1 MESTSKQSNRSVSSI
16 RDEGNHDVP
25 HPPGDKNTR
34 DLEAPAA
41 TSEVGAIHTLPRNG
55 LSPSDQKS
63 KRGLRRKKVGAAM
76 DSDSKQSH
84 RRINSLR
91 DEIENHNAMPHP
103 PGGND
108 TRDVEAPAETSA
120 VGAIHTLPRNRSGLT
135 QSDHKSKRGLRR
147 KNVPEEAH
155 FTPAKRE
162 RRPFPRD
169 KFPRAE
175 APLLE
180 ATLVEED
187 DPSDILVVMAEPA
200 QELDKQN
207 GSLQVLPVSAAGK
220 WLCLILAL
228 LITAIAITGITC
240 GSGLCGDDGGST
252 PEASNVT
259 TPAPLLTNDTLVG
272 NIFDHGNTTETTP
285 SLASNT
291 TSHNTQP
298 NSTSK
303 QGRLRLYEGQ
313 RLLNGFAGN
322 VTSRRNATTGEMLLF
337 SKTQLQP
344 MSIADTAYFSTV
356 VNGGTVNVYLLES
369 LHLPD
374 NYAIQSLQRESSNPN
389 APLRKALDWI
399 SRSYS
404 LEMLDTMEGW
414 RKHQLYALACVYYS
428 FDGDTWDIGDRQE
441 WLNPMSSECDW
452 TLEPTAYKNRE
463 IFQIQCDESQVVI
476 SLDFGHI
483 TDIDSGTI
491 PPEVAMLSSLEYLAI
506 GSSPSWSEP
515 LDKVVPTTL
524 RYMKSLET
532 LLLSDSNLQG
542 TIPPSLFSRLPRNMT
557 HLSLAANSLSGS
569 LPSEVATLSALTQLH
584 LGGNLLSGALPTE
597 LGLLAE
603 METINLSLNNFHHN
617 ESTILSEFAKMTLLR
632 DLMLHDASIAGTIP
646 TVIGLLTA
654 LTQLK
659 LGANQFS
666 GSICQPS
673 LTTTVCQLLLRI

>member
-16 RDEGNHDVP
+16 RDQGNHDVP

-55 LSPSDQKS
+55 SSPSDQKS

-84 RRINSLR
+84 RSINSLR
-91 DEIENHNAMPHP
+91 GEIENHNAMPHP

-108 TRDVEAPAETSA
+108 ARDVEAPAETSA

-147 KNVPEEAH
+147 KNVPEESH
-155 FTPAKRE
+155 FTSAKRE

-169 KFPRAE
+169 KFPRAGRDAKGRGNDNEPDIHVAAVSSSSLYDEEDDEEEATFGVSNDPPE

-285 SLASNT
+285 SLASNNDNLTT
-291 TSHNTQP
+291 TSNSNNNNNNN

-356 VNGGTVNVYLLES
+356 VNGGTVNVYLLVS

-374 NYAIQSLQRESSNPN
+374 HALQSLQRERSNPN

-463 IFQIQCDESQVVI
+463 IFQIQCDESQVVK

-491 PPEVAMLSSLEYLAI
+491 PPEVAMLSALKYLAI

-532 LLLSDSNLQG
+532 LLLSDSNLQVASWWQPAIWG
-542 TIPPSLFSRLPRNMT
+542 TAYRVGTVGRDGNHQSVPEQFPS
-557 HLSLAANSLSGS
+557 
-569 LPSEVATLSALTQLH
+569 
-584 LGGNLLSGALPTE
+584 
-597 LGLLAE
+597 
-603 METINLSLNNFHHN
+603 
-617 ESTILSEFAKMTLLR
+617 
-632 DLMLHDASIAGTIP
+632 
-646 TVIGLLTA
+646 
-654 LTQLK
+654 
-659 LGANQFS
+659 
-666 GSICQPS
+666 
-673 LTTTVCQLLLRI
+673 